1 MAIWEV
7 LILSTKLTVYLGLS
21 ALLGGFLILL
31 IAPFIQDKLSQA
43 RLLWQTYIIKYMAV
57 FALIGVLAT
66 ILDFFFQV
74 GALSQ
79 SGFTGMFDAVM
90 QNMVAQSA
98 LGTVAISRLCVF
110 IVGLVFCGMVYWQL
124 ARKITPNFFV
134 TLIVAI
140 IQWGSVGYTFML
152 SGHTVQLDSSYGYA
166 LAVHVIIA
174 LSWMGALW
182 PLSAACLHLSP
193 TPLYSLMRQF
203 GHLAIGL
210 VSLLLLAG
218 TLLAWELVGSV
229 GNLFNQI
236 YGQSLL
242 LKLGFVNAI
251 LLLAAWHKLK
261 STPKLLTH
269 SNAAIDM
276 RRSIQIEMLI
286 GLCIFLITAVLTTVL
301 GPQS

>member
-31 IAPFIQDKLSQA
+31 LVPFSLEKQTHV
-43 RLLWQTYIIKYMAV
+43 RLLLQGHIIKYMAMFGLVGV
-57 FALIGVLAT
+57 FAT
-66 ILDFFFQV
+66 TLDFFFQV
-74 GALSQ
+74 GSLSQ
-79 SGFTGMFDAVM
+79 TGFTGMFDAVM
-90 QNMVAQSA
+90 RRMVAQST
-98 LGTVAISRLCVF
+98 LGTIAISRLCIF
-110 IVGLVFCGMVYWQL
+110 IVGIAFCGSFYWQL
-124 ARKITPNFFV
+124 ARKKTPQFIV
-134 TLIVAI
+134 TLLGAI
-140 IQWGSVGYTFML
+140 ILWGSIGYVFML
-152 SGHTVQLDSSYGYA
+152 SGHTVQLERSYGYA